1 MLGFCNLILPRSA
14 ILIFFFLKVAKIS
27 LFFLIYPYLCSDPLS
42 KNFIRFQLQL
52 PFCHRKSWKEFMPS
66 GCRAHAVHAGWLRTP
81 TRCMLWQHGGSR
93 AALLCTAVFA
103 YPAQK
108 PPALPFYACFK
119 SLPALY
125 ELTGQCFRWNGD
137 RLSSTTVSKVT

>member
-52 PFCHRKSWKEFMPS
+52 PFCHRKSWKEFIPP

-93 AALLCTAVFA
+93 AALLCTAVVC
-103 YPAQK
+103 
-108 PPALPFYACFK
+108 LPSTETSSSAFLCMLQIIAC
-119 SLPALY
+119 SLWADGPM
-125 ELTGQCFRWNGD
+125 
-137 RLSSTTVSKVT
+137 LSLKWWQTFQHDSE